1 MFSVS
6 NKTKYGFM
14 EHYKMK
20 FMGEI
25 CMKMYESTNSFK
37 TVFFEKEPKRITI
50 EKGTLWF
57 VVRKDECNGS
67 TVLSDNKIELKVS
80 NDLLKTNFDRWG

>member
-25 CMKMYESTNSFK
+25 CMKMYECTNSFK
-37 TVFFEKEPKRITI
+37 TVFFEKEPKHITI

-57 VVRKDECNGS
+57 VVRKDECNDS
-67 TVLSDNKIELKVS
+67 TVLGNNKIELKVS

>member
-1 MFSVS
+1 MESKYTVVGDFRHPHKDCEGDTLTDLSYAEAVRIESEWKKEKNTRMFSVS

-25 CMKMYESTNSFK
+25 CMKMYECTNSFK
-37 TVFFEKEPKRITI
+37 TVFS
-50 EKGTLWF
+50 
-57 VVRKDECNGS
+57 RKSQN
-67 TVLSDNKIELKVS
+67 V
-80 NDLLKTNFDRWG
+80 